1 MNAIQF
7 IKDHGVEKAREVVE
21 RSSFGTHY
29 KVDTGEVICCHN
41 ENHFYFVGQI
51 KLGIE
56 FIRIDDLKRLVE
68 SVDLVKEHYTLDR
81 AIEYANSSYTAPEIK
96 VCLLDAIADYKS
108 IYGGEHV

>member
-1 MNAIQF
+1 MNAQQF

-68 SVDLVKEHYTLDR
+68 SVELVQSYGGVGLL
-81 AIEYANSSYTAPEIK
+81 EYQ
-96 VCLLDAIADYKS
+96 VRCLGQELSDSLRQAIADYEA